1 MALNRDDDR
10 ADDAHVWG
18 RKKVDFKPLD
28 LRSVNPSWIEIS
40 FDRRSDTLL
49 IHLFGR
55 DRDSISV
62 PIAKYLYLLVD
73 PETEQVIGLHI
84 EGFLAQAVK
93 DVPAA
98 IALLDFAELR
108 GITPAEVRL
117 LGTQPGGEL
126 PLLTM
131 DPSSML
137 QTIQERRR
145 DAIVSFIAAEQA
157 RWNLPFLPAA

>member
-73 PETEQVIGLHI
+73 PETKQVIGLHI
-84 EGFLAQAVK
+84 EGFLAQAVN

-108 GITPAEVRL
+108 GISPAEVRVL
-117 LGTQPGGEL
+117 RARSGADQPL
-126 PLLTM
+126 RTM
-131 DPSSML
+131 DSPTL
-137 QTIQERRR
+137 CQTIQERRR
-145 DAIVSFIAAEQA
+145 DAVISFIAAERE